1 MNTPDLTI
9 LLVALVGGCAL
20 SGVLAVATWLLRF
33 RRHICRLE
41 TRLTEVEAAVAALSA
56 GALAGSRADAEL
68 RACIARLAPR
78 VENLDHRVP
87 SVQSF
92 QRAIEMAQQN
102 ADADTLMRC
111 CGLNRGE
118 ADLVIS
124 MHGRRSRAA

>member
-1 MNTPDLTI
+1 MNTPDFAI
-9 LLVALVGGCAL
+9 LLFIGTGCAL
-20 SGVLAVATWLLRF
+20 SAVVVVAAWLLRLKGHA
-33 RRHICRLE
+33 RQLE
-41 TRLTEVEAAVAALSA
+41 TRLTETEAAVAALSA

-68 RACIARLAPR
+68 RACIARLTPR

-92 QRAIEMAQQN
+92 QRAIEMAQQC

-118 ADLVIS
+118 ADLVIA